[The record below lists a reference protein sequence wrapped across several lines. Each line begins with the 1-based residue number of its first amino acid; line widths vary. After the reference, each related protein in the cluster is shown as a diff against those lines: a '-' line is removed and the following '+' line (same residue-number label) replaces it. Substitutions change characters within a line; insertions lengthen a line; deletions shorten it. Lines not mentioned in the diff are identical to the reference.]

1 MQKNTNFII
10 TLITTIALSGI
21 LMTQIYWV
29 KTAYS
34 LKEEQFDN
42 SVRIAVKSV
51 INQFQQKQYDSTFQQ
66 KLVKLA
72 YKKDILTID
81 DYINANELDSLIHD
95 ELNCMAINS
104 EYKYGVY
111 SKSNKTIAM
120 GSVGVSASELFSS
133 YYQFSLGSIY
143 KSGDYYL
150 GIKFQNRTYMILHRM
165 ELWVVLSVVFVLIL
179 TVSFIFVIMTIL
191 HQKKVSEIKA
201 NFINNMTHEFKTP
214 IATTTLAAEMIQK
227 SEVINN
233 PAKIKSYSS
242 IILDENNRLQ
252 SQVEQVLQVAILES
266 GKNQFKIK
274 ILNANRI
281 IETVL
286 CSFEL
291 RLKES
296 NIIISENLD
305 ASNPYFMADRS
316 HVINIFYNLI
326 DNAIKYSSKN
336 PIINIST
343 YNSHEYVVLSVKDNG
358 IGISK
363 EYQKNIFKNL
373 YRVPTGN
380 IQDVRGFGLGL
391 YYVKTIVDQFG
402 GKIDLISE
410 PGVGSNFSISFPKYL
425 TKAKNHES

>member
-1 MQKNTNFII
+1 MQKNTIFII
-10 TLITTIALSGI
+10 IIITSAALAGI

-66 KLVKLA
+66 KLLSLSHQ
-72 YKKDILTID
+72 KDRLTID
-81 DYINANELDSLIHD
+81 DYINTNELDSLITD
-95 ELNCMAINS
+95 ELNSMAINS
-104 EYKYGVY
+104 EYKYGIY
-111 SKSNKTIAM
+111 NKIEKTIVM
-120 GSVGVSASELFSS
+120 GSVGVKSSELFKS
-133 YYQFSLGSIY
+133 YYQFSLASIA
-143 KSGDYYL
+143 KSGNYYL
-150 GIKFQNRTYMILHRM
+150 GIKFNNRTYIILHRM

-179 TVSFIFVIMTIL
+179 TVSFIFVILTIL
-191 HQKKVSEIKA
+191 HQKKVSEIKTD
-201 NFINNMTHEFKTP
+201 FINNMTHEFKTP

-227 SEVINN
+227 RGVINN
-233 PAKIKSYSS
+233 PDKIMRYSS
-242 IILDENNRLQ
+242 VILEENNRLQ

-266 GKNQFKIK
+266 GKNQFRVKR
-274 ILNANRI
+274 LNANRI

-286 CSFEL
+286 KSFEL
-291 RLKES
+291 RLKDL
-296 NIIISENLD
+296 NIIISEKLD
-305 ASNPYFMADRS
+305 AENPYFMGDRS
-316 HVINIFYNLI
+316 HIINIFYNLI

-336 PIINIST
+336 LKIDIST
-343 YNSHEYVVLSVKDNG
+343 FNSHGYIVLSVKDNG

-363 EYQKNIFKNL
+363 EHQNNIFKNL

-402 GKIDLISE
+402 GKIDLTSE
-410 PGVGSNFSISFPKYL
+410 LGNGSNFSISFPINS
-425 TKAKNHES
+425 TKAINHE

>member
-1 MQKNTNFII
+1 M
-10 TLITTIALSGI
+10 
-21 LMTQIYWV
+21 
-29 KTAYS
+29 
-34 LKEEQFDN
+34 
-42 SVRIAVKSV
+42 
-51 INQFQQKQYDSTFQQ
+51 
-66 KLVKLA
+66 
-72 YKKDILTID
+72 
-81 DYINANELDSLIHD
+81 
-95 ELNCMAINS
+95 
-104 EYKYGVY
+104 
-111 SKSNKTIAM
+111 
-120 GSVGVSASELFSS
+120 
-133 YYQFSLGSIY
+133 
-143 KSGDYYL
+143 
-150 GIKFQNRTYMILHRM
+150 
-165 ELWVVLSVVFVLIL
+165 
-179 TVSFIFVIMTIL
+179 
-191 HQKKVSEIKA
+191 
-201 NFINNMTHEFKTP
+201 
-214 IATTTLAAEMIQK
+214 
-227 SEVINN
+227 INN